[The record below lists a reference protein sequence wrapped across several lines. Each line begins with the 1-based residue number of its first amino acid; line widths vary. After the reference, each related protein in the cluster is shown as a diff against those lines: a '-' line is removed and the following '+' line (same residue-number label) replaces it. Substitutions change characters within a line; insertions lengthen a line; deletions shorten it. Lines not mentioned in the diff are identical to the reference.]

1 MTYLMK
7 SVSYNGD
14 LPKQGEIPSELLDLI
29 LKNDVLVE
37 LVYGN
42 EPYQVIIGV
51 PHQAAN
57 GITLIAENWKNTKRN
72 KMGRKSDE
80 SVATFALAAFS
91 NLRDLEISCKLVI
104 AAHATDHDPNKDTR
118 SPYCQ
123 SILADQSELLFE
135 CHGAASSRKH
145 DLELSAGSNLLS
157 NPLRFGRMLAQEL
170 DYQYSLACQKL
181 PGDNKA
187 FLTEQN
193 GNETDTYLKLPGLN
207 TDSLIEA
214 QTLSTPALHLE
225 AKPKFRKPA
234 DKRNIIT
241 PDGLRLGRAI
251 AHTIANYLTTD
262 N

>member
-1 MTYLMK
+1 VTYLMK
-7 SVSYNGD
+7 SVSYDGD
-14 LPKQGEIPSELLDLI
+14 LPKQGEIPPELLDLI
-29 LKNDVLVE
+29 LKKNVLVE
-37 LVYGN
+37 LVYRN
-42 EPYQVIIGV
+42 EPYHVVIGV

-57 GITLIAENWKNTKRN
+57 GISLIAENWKNTKLN
-72 KMGRKSDE
+72 KMGRDSDE
-80 SVATFALAAFS
+80 GVATFALATFS

-104 AAHATDHDPNKDTR
+104 AAHSTDHDPNKDTR

-157 NPLRFGRMLAQEL
+157 NPLRFGRILAQEL
-170 DYQYSLACQKL
+170 DYKDSLACQIK
-181 PGDNKA
+181 PGKDQAVLIKQRD
-187 FLTEQN
+187 T
-193 GNETDTYLKLPGLN
+193 ETDTNLKLPGLKTN
-207 TDSLIEA
+207 SLIEA
-214 QTLSTPALHLE
+214 QKLSIPALHLE
-225 AKPKFRKPA
+225 AKPDFRKPA